1 MKILFI
7 IHGIHNQILEM
18 ARKKKQALSAKLGC
32 TVDSCIYGEEKEL
45 EHLNLAVLGGKI
57 YILPSDSSGTEVI
70 ARSLHE
76 LMKETKSTA
85 AVVAEGEQPGEHA
98 VGLARLVEVPCAV
111 AVTKLWMD
119 GESVFCQ

>member
-45 EHLNLAVLGGKI
+45 QHLNLAVLGGKI

-85 AVVAEGEQPGEHA
+85 AVVA
-98 VGLARLVEVPCAV
+98 
-111 AVTKLWMD
+111 D
-119 GESVFCQ
+119 GDLLYIW